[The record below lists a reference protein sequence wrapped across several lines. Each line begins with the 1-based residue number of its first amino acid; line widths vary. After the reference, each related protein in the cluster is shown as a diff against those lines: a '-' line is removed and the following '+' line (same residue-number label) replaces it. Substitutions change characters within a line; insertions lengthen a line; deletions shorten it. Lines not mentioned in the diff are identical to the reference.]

1 MDLGSCRT
9 DFAHSALILGGKVT
23 RHTPGAKHARPG
35 EAASAVDRACGD
47 PSVNAEVDEMGGGG
61 AMDRGRRMGAW
72 PLHGA
77 LGIARRMDSGPRRIV
92 ERQGLHGRGELA
104 RMGYGHWDAQ
114 RREVHVLGE
123 RCPCPTSCWWH
134 TPRLGGPADTCD
146 PQGAGRSSGL
156 GIPLNRRCQ
165 AILLE
170 KVAGGNESHR
180 TRVRKPCAG
189 APGLGGP
196 KRSVN
201 RGASDYGAMSLVERL
216 NQTVSIHPDMTDAPT
231 HYHSPHQSHGC

>member
-1 MDLGSCRT
+1 M
-9 DFAHSALILGGKVT
+9 
-23 RHTPGAKHARPG
+23 
-35 EAASAVDRACGD
+35 VDRACGD
-47 PSVNAEVDEMGGGG
+47 PSVIAEVDERGDGG
-61 AMDRGRRMGAW
+61 ALDRGRRIGAW
-72 PLHGA
+72 PLRED
-77 LGIARRMDSGPRRIV
+77 LGIARRMDSDPRRIV
-92 ERQGLHGRGELA
+92 ERQGLHDRSELG
-104 RMGYGHWDAQ
+104 RMGYGHWDVQ
-114 RREVHVLGE
+114 RREAHGLEE
-123 RCPCPTSCWWH
+123 RRPCPTSCWGWH
-134 TPRLGGPADTCD
+134 SPRLGGPAADTCD
-146 PQGAGRSSGL
+146 PQGGGRSSGS
-156 GIPLNRRCQ
+156 GIPLNLHCQ

-231 HYHSPHQSHGC
+231 HYHSPQSHGC